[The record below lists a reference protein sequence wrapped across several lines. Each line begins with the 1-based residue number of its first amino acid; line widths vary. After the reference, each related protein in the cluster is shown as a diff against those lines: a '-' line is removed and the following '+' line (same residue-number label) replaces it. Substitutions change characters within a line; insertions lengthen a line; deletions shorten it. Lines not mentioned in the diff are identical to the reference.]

1 MSQNP
6 NQTAISEP
14 TVEDLINKLATIQNK
29 GEGIKDLISQNNEV
43 FGTLGIF
50 VNYVNKALEKVNVS
64 IADIEQ
70 SNKNIINQLKKANED
85 QAINITEPIQQLE
98 EQNKTKVNDLK
109 NSINQMQTQLNKTIE
124 ATKTDVSGDDMNP
137 KPANPVFGQPA
148 TVGGRRR
155 KYRKTRGKKGK
166 GKKGGFKYSVKKNK
180 KKPKH

>member
-6 NQTAISEP
+6 NQAPISEP
-14 TVEDLINKLATIQNK
+14 SVQDLIEKLASIQNK
-29 GEGIKDLISQNNEV
+29 GDGIKSLITQNNEV

-50 VNYVNKALEKVNVS
+50 VNYVNKALVKVNAS
-64 IADIEQ
+64 IDDIEQ
-70 SNKNIINQLKKANED
+70 SNKNIIEQLKKANED
-85 QAINITEPIQQLE
+85 QATNITEPIKQLE
-98 EQNKTKVNDLK
+98 EQNKTKVGDLK
-109 NSINQMQTQLNKTIE
+109 NSINQMQTELNKTIE

-180 KKPKH
+180 KKQKH